1 MNDQTLLYA
10 YFFVGGALLLLV
22 LLGLVSSAVFPGLD
36 KRSKRFFISSFSI
49 LLFSIVAYVIDLS
62 IYTNPDLSWAGKI
75 ISFIETL
82 LPSALMPFLTA
93 YVLLC
98 CGEKPKKSALF
109 YVAIGLCTVL
119 FVLLVITQFTDVFY
133 YFTADNRFVRGKL
146 YPILILPMIALI
158 VSNLVEI
165 IIKRKQLG
173 KKYFVAFL
181 IYLLPLLVV
190 MVLQAFVS
198 VFILIVIAVSI
209 SALSMFGIIMVDQV
223 EEYFKQQRE
232 IADQRASITVLQM
245 RPHFIYNTMT
255 SIYYLC
261 EQDAEKAQQVTLDFT
276 TYLRKN
282 FNAITGK
289 EPIPFAE
296 ELEHTRAYL
305 AVVQAQFED
314 NLIVEFDTPHM
325 LFRLPPLTL
334 QPLVENAV
342 KYGLDPDATEP
353 LHITVKTEKT
363 EAGSVITVEDNGPG
377 FPEKSDPSDSAEMG
391 DSPHFSEKDNGEPH
405 LALNNIRERL
415 SAIGATLTISPRENG
430 GTIVRILVPEANRD

>member
-1 MNDQTLLYA
+1 MNDQALLYA
-10 YFFVGGALLLLV
+10 YFFVGGALFLLV

-98 CGEKPKKSALF
+98 CGENPKKSVLF
-109 YVAIGLCTVL
+109 YVVLGLCALL

-133 YFTADNRFVRGKL
+133 YFTADNLFVRGKL
-146 YPILILPMIALI
+146 YPILIVPMIALI

-165 IIKRKQLG
+165 LIRRKRLG
-173 KKYFVAFL
+173 KKYFIAFL
-181 IYLLPLLVV
+181 IYLLPLLIAMTV
-190 MVLQAFVS
+190 QAFVS
-198 VFILIVIAVSI
+198 DFLPVVIAVSI
-209 SALSMFGIIMVDQV
+209 SALAMFGIIMADQV
-223 EEYFKQQRE
+223 EQHLRQQRE
-232 IADQRASITVLQM
+232 IADQHASITVLQM

-261 EQDAEKAQQVTLDFT
+261 EQDPEKAQQVTLDFT

-289 EPIPFAE
+289 APILFEE

-305 AVVQAQFED
+305 AVEKAQYED
-314 NLIVEFDTPHM
+314 RLLIEYDTPH
-325 LFRLPPLTL
+325 LAFRVPPLTL
-334 QPLVENAV
+334 QPIVENSV
-342 KYGLDPDATEP
+342 KYGMDPDSDEP
-353 LHITVKTEKT
+353 LRITIRTNKTDT
-363 EAGSVITVEDNGPG
+363 GSVIIVEDNGPG
-377 FPEKSDPSDSAEMG
+377 L
-391 DSPHFSEKDNGEPH
+391 SEQDNGEPH

-415 SAIGATLTISPRENG
+415 SVIGATFTITPIENS
-430 GTIVRILVPEANRD
+430 GTKVTVFLPNTTETHR